1 MKKKQA
7 EADKKK
13 KEEEEKKRAKE
24 ERAKLREEAL
34 AEGKD
39 LVELGLEESEE
50 EIIIDD
56 LPIDDLVLQPNED
69 GSLPYVG
76 GFILMGFPET
86 EEHVTKLKEHGI
98 DFDSVVYL
106 QDTNEEDPGVELRQR
121 VKEDYLY
128 DFDLEAEVS

>member
-1 MKKKQA
+1 MELKKKQA
-7 EADKKK
+7 ELDKKR

-56 LPIDDLVLQPNED
+56 LPIDDLVL
-69 GSLPYVG
+69 
-76 GFILMGFPET
+76 
-86 EEHVTKLKEHGI
+86 
-98 DFDSVVYL
+98 
-106 QDTNEEDPGVELRQR
+106 
-121 VKEDYLY
+121 
-128 DFDLEAEVS
+128 